1 MLDKNQF
8 ISALKDKV
16 QVIHILDNEES
27 EALAGFL
34 AAEMADRLSLYLNLG
49 PQDMFD
55 ERLVNISVR
64 VVLALFEEVKD
75 KLIGTN
81 TNTRV
86 KSLSDNG
93 QTVTF
98 DNVARNYLASAS
110 DTELFGGVSE
120 SQCCSLSQP
129 KTSSRRFSMIRTSMS

>member
-34 AAEMADRLSLYLNLG
+34 AAEMADRLSLYLNLD

-64 VVLALFEEVKD
+64 VVIALFEEVKD

-110 DTELFGGVSE
+110 DTELFGGVVNI
-120 SQCCSLSQP
+120 LKP
-129 KTSSRRFSMIRTSMS
+129 YRRIRVFF

>member
-16 QVIHILDNEES
+16 QVIHILDNKES

-34 AAEMADRLSLYLNLG
+34 AAEMADRLSLYLNLD
-49 PQDMFD
+49 PQDVFD

-75 KLIGTN
+75 KLTGTN

-120 SQCCSLSQP
+120 ILKP
-129 KTSSRRFSMIRTSMS
+129 YRRVNVVL

>member
-64 VVLALFEEVKD
+64 VVIALFEEVKD

-110 DTELFGGVSE
+110 DTELFGGVVNI
-120 SQCCSLSQP
+120 LKP
-129 KTSSRRFSMIRTSMS
+129 YRRIRVFF

>member
-16 QVIHILDNEES
+16 QVIHILDTEES

-34 AAEMADRLSLYLNLG
+34 AAEMADRLSLYLNLD
-49 PQDMFD
+49 PQDKFD

-120 SQCCSLSQP
+120 ILKP
-129 KTSSRRFSMIRTSMS
+129 YRRANVVL

>member
-16 QVIHILDNEES
+16 QVIHILENEES

-34 AAEMADRLSLYLNLG
+34 AAEMADRLSLYLNLD
-49 PQDMFD
+49 PQDKFD

-110 DTELFGGVSE
+110 DTELFGGVAE
-120 SQCCSLSQP
+120 ILKP
-129 KTSSRRFSMIRTSMS
+129 YRRANVVL

>member
-16 QVIHILDNEES
+16 QVIHIFDNEES

-34 AAEMADRLSLYLNLG
+34 AAEMADRLSLYLNLD

-64 VVLALFEEVKD
+64 VVIALFEEVKD

-110 DTELFGGVSE
+110 DTELFGGVVNI
-120 SQCCSLSQP
+120 LKP
-129 KTSSRRFSMIRTSMS
+129 YRRIRVFF

>member
-34 AAEMADRLSLYLNLG
+34 AAEMADRLSLYLNLD
-49 PQDMFD
+49 PQDVFD

-75 KLIGTN
+75 KLTGTN

-120 SQCCSLSQP
+120 ILKP
-129 KTSSRRFSMIRTSMS
+129 YRRVNVVL

>member
-16 QVIHILDNEES
+16 QVIHILENEES

-34 AAEMADRLSLYLNLG
+34 AAEMADRLSLYLSLD

-120 SQCCSLSQP
+120 ILKP
-129 KTSSRRFSMIRTSMS
+129 YRRANVVL

>member
-64 VVLALFEEVKD
+64 VVIALFEEVKD

-98 DNVARNYLASAS
+98 DNVARNYLTSVS
-110 DTELFGGVSE
+110 DTELFGGVVNV
-120 SQCCSLSQP
+120 LKP
-129 KTSSRRFSMIRTSMS
+129 YRRIRVFF

>member
-8 ISALKDKV
+8 ISALKDKAL
-16 QVIHILDNEES
+16 VIHILDNEES

-34 AAEMADRLSLYLNLG
+34 AAEMADRLSLYLNLD

-110 DTELFGGVSE
+110 DTELFGGVSGI
-120 SQCCSLSQP
+120 LKP
-129 KTSSRRFSMIRTSMS
+129 YRRANVVL

>member
-64 VVLALFEEVKD
+64 VVIALFEEVKD
-75 KLIGTN
+75 RLIGTN

-98 DNVARNYLASAS
+98 DNVARSYISSTS
-110 DTELFGGVSE
+110 DIELFGGVSE
-120 SQCCSLSQP
+120 VLKP
-129 KTSSRRFSMIRTSMS
+129 YRRIRVFF

>member
-49 PQDMFD
+49 PQDVFD

-64 VVLALFEEVKD
+64 VVIALFEEVKD

-110 DTELFGGVSE
+110 DTELFGGVVNI
-120 SQCCSLSQP
+120 LKP
-129 KTSSRRFSMIRTSMS
+129 YRRIRVFF

>member
-16 QVIHILDNEES
+16 QVIHILDTEES

-34 AAEMADRLSLYLNLG
+34 AAEMADRLSLYLNLD

-98 DNVARNYLASAS
+98 DNVTRNYLASAS

-120 SQCCSLSQP
+120 ILKP
-129 KTSSRRFSMIRTSMS
+129 YRRSNVVL

>member
-16 QVIHILDNEES
+16 KVIHILDNEES

-64 VVLALFEEVKD
+64 VVIALFEEVKD

-110 DTELFGGVSE
+110 DTELFGGVVNI
-120 SQCCSLSQP
+120 LKP
-129 KTSSRRFSMIRTSMS
+129 YRRIRVFF

>member
-8 ISALKDKV
+8 ILALKDKV
-16 QVIHILDNEES
+16 QVIHVLDNEES

-34 AAEMADRLSLYLNLG
+34 AAEMADRLSLYLNLDH
-49 PQDMFD
+49 QDKFD

-64 VVLALFEEVKD
+64 VVLELFEEVKD

-120 SQCCSLSQP
+120 ILKP
-129 KTSSRRFSMIRTSMS
+129 YRRVNVVL

>member
-34 AAEMADRLSLYLNLG
+34 AAEMADRLSLYLNLD
-49 PQDMFD
+49 PQDKFD

-64 VVLALFEEVKD
+64 VVIALFEEVKD

-110 DTELFGGVSE
+110 DTELFGGVVNI
-120 SQCCSLSQP
+120 LKP
-129 KTSSRRFSMIRTSMS
+129 YRRIRVFF

>member
-16 QVIHILDNEES
+16 QVIHVLDNEES

-64 VVLALFEEVKD
+64 VVIALFEEVKD

-110 DTELFGGVSE
+110 DTELFGGVVNI
-120 SQCCSLSQP
+120 LKP
-129 KTSSRRFSMIRTSMS
+129 YRRIRVFF

>member
-16 QVIHILDNEES
+16 QVIHILDTEEG

-34 AAEMADRLSLYLNLG
+34 AAEMADRLSLYLNLD

-55 ERLVNISVR
+55 ERLINISVR

-110 DTELFGGVSE
+110 DIELFGGVSE
-120 SQCCSLSQP
+120 ILKP
-129 KTSSRRFSMIRTSMS
+129 YRRANVVL

>member
-34 AAEMADRLSLYLNLG
+34 AAEMADRLSLYLNLD
-49 PQDMFD
+49 PQDKFD
-55 ERLVNISVR
+55 QRLVNISVR

-120 SQCCSLSQP
+120 ILKP
-129 KTSSRRFSMIRTSMS
+129 YRRVNVVL

>member
-16 QVIHILDNEES
+16 QVIHILENEES

-34 AAEMADRLSLYLNLG
+34 AAEMADRLSLYLNLD

-120 SQCCSLSQP
+120 ILKP
-129 KTSSRRFSMIRTSMS
+129 YRRVNVVL

>member
-64 VVLALFEEVKD
+64 VVLALLKRL
-75 KLIGTN
+75 KI
-81 TNTRV
+81 
-86 KSLSDNG
+86 S
-93 QTVTF
+93 
-98 DNVARNYLASAS
+98 
-110 DTELFGGVSE
+110 
-120 SQCCSLSQP
+120 
-129 KTSSRRFSMIRTSMS
+129 

>member
-34 AAEMADRLSLYLNLG
+34 AAEMADRLSLYLNLD

-64 VVLALFEEVKD
+64 VVIALFEEVKD

-120 SQCCSLSQP
+120 ILKP
-129 KTSSRRFSMIRTSMS
+129 YRRIRVFF